1 MVWIKNITIALWEC
15 FYTGSFQES
24 NLWDKPTKGFIIKTR
39 SGKAGSYCTD
49 NWSLLSYGK
58 CTVAAA
64 EITNSTFRLFYILM
78 SIHCDKLVFYT
89 DYVSH
94 IVQLPLTPRSPVTK
108 PLFVISMGN
117 ILAIMGVNSKQNSN
131 HAQEKFES
139 PMIRWHESKHLIHII
154 ICESFFEVLLYIS
167 T

>member
-1 MVWIKNITIALWEC
+1 MVWIKNITIVSWGC
-15 FYTGSFQES
+15 FYAGSLQES
-24 NLWDKPTKGFIIKTR
+24 DLWYKTTNSFINKTR
-39 SGKAGSYCTD
+39 SGKAGSCCTSS
-49 NWSLLSYGK
+49 WCLLSYGK

-64 EITNSTFRLFYILM
+64 EITDSTFWLFHILM

-94 IVQLPLTPRSPVTK
+94 RVQLPLTPRSPVTK
-108 PLFVISMGN
+108 TLFVISMGN

-131 HAQEKFES
+131 HAQEKFKS
-139 PMIRWHESKHLIHII
+139 SMIRWHESKHLIHIV